1 MNEFAWSHVLV
12 GVSALISIVGAS
24 TYIRDTL
31 RGKTKPNRVTWSMWA
46 LAPLIGFAA
55 AWSSGADFWANARIF
70 LAGFLPLIV
79 FLSSFLNSHS
89 YWKLT
94 RFDFVCGALSLTAL
108 IAWLGVDAPRL
119 AILLAAT
126 ADGLASVPTIVKA
139 WRYPETETGVAYMAS
154 LLSVALVLPSIP
166 VWNIENAA
174 FQVYL
179 LLINIALIIAVY
191 RRRIFTV
198 RSLRES

>member
-1 MNEFAWSHVLV
+1 MCCCIK
-12 GVSALISIVGAS
+12 GI
-24 TYIRDTL
+24 L
-31 RGKTKPNRVTWSMWA
+31 RG
-46 LAPLIGFAA
+46 
-55 AWSSGADFWANARIF
+55 
-70 LAGFLPLIV
+70 
-79 FLSSFLNSHS
+79 
-89 YWKLT
+89 
-94 RFDFVCGALSLTAL
+94 C
-108 IAWLGVDAPRL
+108 
-119 AILLAAT
+119 
-126 ADGLASVPTIVKA
+126 
-139 WRYPETETGVAYMAS
+139 ETGVAYMAS